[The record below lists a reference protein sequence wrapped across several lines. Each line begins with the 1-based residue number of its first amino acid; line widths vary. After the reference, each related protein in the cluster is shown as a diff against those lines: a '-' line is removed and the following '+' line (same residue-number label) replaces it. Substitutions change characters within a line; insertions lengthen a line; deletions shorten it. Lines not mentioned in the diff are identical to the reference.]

1 MHRRLLLL
9 AMLLLLDSCTR
20 IASRSDSAQALLQQA
35 IDAAGGE
42 AALTRARVLT
52 WSGEATAFA
61 GDNKIE
67 LGVESRV
74 APFHSA
80 QSDTWLRDQGRS
92 TLRSLQIDGDQGWM
106 VRDGQRSPMPARML
120 RHEQSQYAVYGL
132 MRLVTLRDQG
142 VVLRL
147 LAVDSEGRRGLHE
160 QHPSAPDT
168 DMFFNSD
175 GRLAYLV
182 DSVPAADGEG
192 TVSQRFEFD
201 GSIESGGVRWPHIL
215 RINQNGKPFFELR
228 LQQFRPEPCTTRY
241 RSCFHWRD
249 ASLKSS
255 ADPAAIRKDR

>member
-1 MHRRLLLL
+1 MPRRLLLL

-20 IASRSDSAQALLQQA
+20 IAPRSDPAQALLQQA

-52 WSGEATAFA
+52 WSGTATVFA

-92 TLRSLQIDGDQGWM
+92 TLRTLQIDGDQGWM
-106 VRDGQRSPMPARML
+106 VRDGERSPMPAQML

-132 MRLVTLRDQG
+132 MRLVTLHDQG
-142 VVLRL
+142 VVLHA
-147 LAVDSEGRRGLHE
+147 LAADREGRRGLRV

-168 DMFFNSD
+168 DMYFNPD
-175 GRLAYLV
+175 GGLAYLV
-182 DSVPAADGEG
+182 DSVQTADGDG
-192 TVSQRFEFD
+192 TVSQRFEFE
-201 GSIESGGVRWPHIL
+201 GRIE
-215 RINQNGKPFFELR
+215 
-228 LQQFRPEPCTTRY
+228 
-241 RSCFHWRD
+241 
-249 ASLKSS
+249 
-255 ADPAAIRKDR
+255 AAACAGRA